1 MSQNDI
7 KDEFTEIFESL
18 KTSHFNHATLFN
30 LDDYLTNAY
39 SDANKQASELIPKH
53 LFILEQATTCMLLF
67 NKYISHGKANNQ
79 SNAFRI
85 QMSRATNSL
94 ISARELLKNGFEDT
108 AKVITRNYFETLDIL
123 FAIIVDK
130 NFADEFFPDNSNG
143 FDDLWKNKIG
153 YGKIYEY
160 TREIYKLAGKTTED
174 AEEHIKI
181 RREQK
186 NVLSASVHADTA
198 GAFLSHN
205 MPVLGYP
212 DLFAMNSHGVISVHT
227 VNHIKSLINETYKYI
242 GIILKCLFSDKLKHI
257 DCFIQESE
265 IIDPF
270 LVQSLTF
277 QEIFMKYDLEEA
289 ENIVAKDYIEK
300 ANKSLERNI

>member
-1 MSQNDI
+1 MGQIDI
-7 KDEFTEIFESL
+7 KNEFTEIFESL

-39 SDANKQASELIPKH
+39 SDANKQASNLIPKH

-67 NKYISHGKANNQ
+67 SKYISHGKANNQ

-94 ISARELLKNGFEDT
+94 ISVRELLKNGFEDT

-130 NFADEFFPDNSNG
+130 NFAEEFFPNNNQE
-143 FDDLWKNKIG
+143 FDSLWKNKIA

-160 TREIYKLAGKTTED
+160 TREIYKLAGETTED

-181 RREQK
+181 RKEQK
-186 NVLSASVHADTA
+186 NILSGSVHADTV

-205 MPVLGYP
+205 VPVLGYP
-212 DLFAMNSHGVISVHT
+212 DLFAMNSHGIISVHT

-257 DCFIQESE
+257 DCFIQDSE

-270 LVQSLTF
+270 LVQCLTF
-277 QEIFMKYDLEEA
+277 QEIFMKHDLEEA
-289 ENIVAKDYIEK
+289 EDIIAK
-300 ANKSLERNI
+300 

>member
-1 MSQNDI
+1 MSQKNI

-18 KTSHFNHATLFN
+18 KTSHFEHATLFK

-39 SDANKQASELIPKH
+39 SDANKQASDFIPKH

-67 NKYISHGKANNQ
+67 SKYISHGEANSH

-94 ISARELLKNGFEDT
+94 ISVRELLKNGFEDT

-130 NFADEFFPDNSNG
+130 NFAEEFFPDNDNG
-143 FDDLWKNKIG
+143 FDNLWKNKIA

-160 TREIYKLAGKTTED
+160 TREIYKLAGKTVEE

-181 RREQK
+181 RKKQK
-186 NVLSASVHADTA
+186 NILSGSVHADTA

-205 MPVLGYP
+205 VPVLGYP
-212 DLFAMNSHGVISVHT
+212 DLFAMNSHGIISVHT

-242 GIILKCLFSDKLKHI
+242 GIILKCLFSNKLQHI
-257 DCFIQESE
+257 DCFIQDHD
-265 IIDPF
+265 ILDPF
-270 LVQSLTF
+270 LVQALTF
-277 QEIFMKYDLEEA
+277 QEIFIKHDLEDA
-289 ENIVAKDYIEK
+289 DDIIAKDYKEK
-300 ANKSLERNI
+300 VKGE